1 MRLVQPG
8 RWGRLARELPTT
20 VAAGVVAI
28 VVEVGLRVT
37 TLPKLTRLLG
47 VPLDPAMTGGGSD
60 TMRGSATTLTESDW
74 RRVRSAQ
81 RVLRR
86 WPFGDTCLRQ
96 ALVSGALLRR
106 RGPILHVG
114 VARIDGQIK
123 AHAWLVIGSGILD
136 PLAAAGS
143 YGGLTTPGTETTP

>member
-1 MRLVQPG
+1 MTG
-8 RWGRLARELPTT
+8 SSARWRRLARELPMTI
-20 VAAGVVAI
+20 AAGIIAL

-47 VPLDPAMTGGGSD
+47 VPLDPAMTGGGD
-60 TMRGSATTLTESDW
+60 IMQGTATTLTESDW

-96 ALVSGALLRR
+96 ALVSGALLRHR
-106 RGPILHVG
+106 QPVLHVG

-143 YGGLTTPGTETTP
+143 YHGLTAPGTEPAP